1 MERRV
6 LLAIVLSFLV
16 IYLYQALLVKPVP
29 KPSPGSP
36 AQSSPSSGAVPPSPV
51 PVEPS
56 SPKEPAAAPAS
67 SAAPVL
73 ADTVERDVRIETANV
88 IATFTN
94 RGGRLKSWR
103 LKHFADE
110 KGEPVELVSHDFG
123 DAQPLPFSL
132 RLPDSAATRTVNSAL
147 YAISDAAVQEGPIS
161 SPTDVRF
168 EYKDS
173 AGLSVSKQF
182 RLEPTSYIVSFS
194 AAVNSG
200 DRPIVPAIEFGPGLG
215 DIDSATG
222 RYAVKPRGL
231 FAPTGDVK
239 SVTRL
244 AAPDVA
250 KQATYQGDYHIAG
263 VDDHY
268 FMSAALQ
275 PGPSTI
281 SFKDLAI
288 PPPAGSSA
296 PARELMAFTL
306 EPARLDPPIRFYIG
320 PKAFDV
326 LYAIDPNLTNAIDFG
341 FFRIIVAPLLRTL
354 NSINNVIGNYGW
366 SIVLLTVV
374 INLILFPL
382 RHKQVVSMR
391 KLQAIQPEVKV
402 IQDRYAKL
410 KATDPAKQKMNQ
422 ELMQLYQER
431 GVNPAAG
438 CIPMLLPFPVL
449 LAFYALLTTAIEL
462 RGAPF
467 AGWIH
472 DLSRPDP
479 YYITPIFMVVS
490 QVVQQW
496 MMPAAG
502 VDPTQQKM
510 MLVMPL
516 VLGFIFLSFPAG
528 VVLYWIVNTVW
539 GIGQQVLTNKLIGPP
554 TVKNPRPPAE
564 RQLKIKT

>member
-16 IYLYQALLVKPVP
+16 IYLYQALFVKPVP
-29 KPSPGSP
+29 KPNPASQ
-36 AQSSPSSGAVPPSPV
+36 AQSSPASGGAAVPPA
-51 PVEPS
+51 PVE
-56 SPKEPAAAPAS
+56 AS
-67 SAAPVL
+67 SARDTTTVSSPAPVL
-73 ADTVERDVRIETANV
+73 AETAERDVRVETEEV

-103 LKHFADE
+103 LKRFADD
-110 KGEPVELVSHDFG
+110 KGEPVELVSHEFG

-132 RLPDSAATRTVNSAL
+132 RLPDSAATATANSAL
-147 YAISDAAVQEGPIS
+147 YAVSSPSLPEGPVTS
-161 SPTDVRF
+161 TTEVRF

-182 RLEPTSYIVSFS
+182 RLEPKSYILSFG
-194 AAVNSG
+194 ATVNIG
-200 DRPIVPAIEFGPGLG
+200 DKAIVPAIEWGPGLG

-222 RYAVKPRGL
+222 RYAVRPRGL
-231 FAPTGDVK
+231 LAPTGDVK
-239 SVTRL
+239 KVSRL

-250 KQATYQGDYHIAG
+250 KQATYQGDYFIAG
-263 VDDHY
+263 IDDHY
-268 FMSAALQ
+268 FMSTALQ
-275 PGPSTI
+275 SGPSTI
-281 SFKDLAI
+281 SFKDLTI
-288 PPPAGSSA
+288 PPPAGSTT

-306 EPARLDPPIRFYIG
+306 EPAQLQTPIRFYVG

-326 LYAIDPNLTNAIDFG
+326 LYAIDPNLTNAVDFG

-354 NSINNVIGNYGW
+354 NSINGVIGNYGW
-366 SIVLLTVV
+366 SIVFLTVI

-479 YYITPIFMVVS
+479 YYITPVFMVVS

-516 VLGFIFLSFPAG
+516 VMGFIFLSFPAG

-554 TVKNPRPPAE
+554 NVKNVRPAAE
-564 RQLKIKT
+564 RQLKVKT

>member
-16 IYLYQALLVKPVP
+16 IYLYQALFVKPVP
-29 KPSPGSP
+29 KPNP
-36 AQSSPSSGAVPPSPV
+36 ASQSQSSPASGGAAVPPPA
-51 PVEPS
+51 PVEAS
-56 SPKEPAAAPAS
+56 SARDTTTVS

-73 ADTVERDVRIETANV
+73 AETAERDVRVETEEV

-103 LKHFADE
+103 LKRFADD
-110 KGEPVELVSHDFG
+110 KGEPVELVSHEFG

-132 RLPDSAATRTVNSAL
+132 RLPDSAATATANSAL
-147 YAISDAAVQEGPIS
+147 YAVSSPSLPEGPVTS
-161 SPTDVRF
+161 TTEVRF

-182 RLEPTSYIVSFS
+182 RLEPKSYILSFG
-194 AAVNSG
+194 ATVNIG
-200 DRPIVPAIEFGPGLG
+200 DKAIVPAIEWGPGLG

-222 RYAVKPRGL
+222 RYAVRPRGL
-231 FAPTGDVK
+231 LAPTGDVK
-239 SVTRL
+239 KVSRL

-250 KQATYQGDYHIAG
+250 KQATYQGDYFIAG
-263 VDDHY
+263 IDDHY
-268 FMSAALQ
+268 FMSTALQ
-275 PGPSTI
+275 SGPSTI
-281 SFKDLAI
+281 SFKDLTI
-288 PPPAGSSA
+288 PPPAGSTT

-306 EPARLDPPIRFYIG
+306 EPAQLQTPIRFYVG

-326 LYAIDPNLTNAIDFG
+326 LYAIDPNLTNAVDFG

-354 NSINNVIGNYGW
+354 NSINGVIGNYGW
-366 SIVLLTVV
+366 SIVFLTVI

-479 YYITPIFMVVS
+479 YYITPVFMVVS

-516 VLGFIFLSFPAG
+516 VMGFIFLSFPAG

-554 TVKNPRPPAE
+554 NVKNVRPAAE
-564 RQLKIKT
+564 RQLKVKT